1 MLAGREMATDK
12 TAAATA
18 SSSSAK
24 PTLASLGRSVYV
36 SQRGIEH
43 ILTELKKNNLLT
55 AELPSS
61 RSSVKRAR
69 EADLLAKAGR
79 YGKLIQELSVP
90 LPDKPG
96 RCMKVPF
103 ISPPALL
110 ECCVQQQEFGSF
122 LTQKIMETGCSLQ
135 APWKLILYSDEITP
149 GNALKIKNMRRLQA
163 IYYTFQNLGPRS
175 MACEALWF
183 PLIVLRSSLCTALGG
198 LTVLWKYALKAFFGD
213 HDLTA
218 GWFLQTPD
226 VGLMLYGRLG
236 IFVADEAAL
245 KHTVESKGAAGVV
258 FCMRCSNVVSHNSSA
273 ADHNPDALPSTC
285 TDATKFRL
293 HTNQTTRAL
302 LEYLAAEQP
311 DSSKARFKS
320 LQTAL
325 GYNLVAEGLL
335 MDDLGYNV
343 PEAIMYD
350 WFHIYLVHGIVGRD
364 LGLLL
369 GALRTAGIQED
380 DITDFLQSF
389 RWPTQFAGADCK
401 GILKNSSR
409 ETIHSPLKAGASELV
424 NFLPV
429 MRLFIILFVWGKV
442 DDHAMQAC
450 SCFFMLVEVIDL
462 LQKIGRGVAV
472 PSQALH
478 KAIVQHSQSILGTYG
493 TACWSPKNHM
503 ALHLGEFMQRHECLI
518 SCWTHERKH
527 KLAKRF
533 ASGIADT
540 SKGFEESVLK
550 DILAVQLKALETEMP
565 GCRVRFLQK
574 RKAPKHLTQL
584 LHETF
589 ECDFPCF
596 TSCTAVHGGGF
607 SCSPGDVVVCCPQG
621 TELIAK
627 VEFHAGVEVV
637 PGREPEVLTCISP
650 WTHVAEHMYQTSGDR
665 VLVSTACISGCCIY
679 SERGE
684 NAIVSRP

>member
-1 MLAGREMATDK
+1 M
-12 TAAATA
+12 
-18 SSSSAK
+18 
-24 PTLASLGRSVYV
+24 
-36 SQRGIEH
+36 
-43 ILTELKKNNLLT
+43 
-55 AELPSS
+55 
-61 RSSVKRAR
+61 
-69 EADLLAKAGR
+69 
-79 YGKLIQELSVP
+79 
-90 LPDKPG
+90 
-96 RCMKVPF
+96 
-103 ISPPALL
+103 
-110 ECCVQQQEFGSF
+110 
-122 LTQKIMETGCSLQ
+122 
-135 APWKLILYSDEITP
+135 
-149 GNALKIKNMRRLQA
+149 
-163 IYYTFQNLGPRS
+163 
-175 MACEALWF
+175 
-183 PLIVLRSSLCTALGG
+183 
-198 LTVLWKYALKAFFGD
+198 LWKYAVKAFFGD

-226 VGLMLYGRLG
+226 VSLMLYGRLG

-350 WFHIYLVHGIVGRD
+350 WFHIYLVHGIDGRD

-369 GALRTAGIQED
+369 GALRTGGIQED

-478 KAIVQHSQSILGTYG
+478 KASVQHSQSILGTYG

-540 SKGFEESVLK
+540 SKGFEGIRAEGH
-550 DILAVQLKALETEMP
+550 P
-565 GCRVRFLQK
+565 GCP
-574 RKAPKHLTQL
+574 A
-584 LHETF
+584 
-589 ECDFPCF
+589 
-596 TSCTAVHGGGF
+596 
-607 SCSPGDVVVCCPQG
+607 QG
-621 TELIAK
+621 
-627 VEFHAGVEVV
+627 
-637 PGREPEVLTCISP
+637 
-650 WTHVAEHMYQTSGDR
+650 SGD
-665 VLVSTACISGCCIY
+665 
-679 SERGE
+679 
-684 NAIVSRP
+684 